1 MQAKRRKTEK
11 EISATWYIV
20 HTAMPFRGDKNE
32 ALQSIKEI
40 IVGEKRELEGMF
52 RVILVD
58 DNKLTTYLLYHF
70 TNTAAASQAKRED
83 FLIDCY
89 RNVAVDE
96 ILPQPTEEQTFAKPM
111 SFDVVVVTSL
121 NCLDE
126 AS

>member
-11 EISATWYIV
+11 ENICYMYMNIV

-83 FLIDCY
+83 FFIAL
-89 RNVAVDE
+89 
-96 ILPQPTEEQTFAKPM
+96 
-111 SFDVVVVTSL
+111 
-121 NCLDE
+121 
-126 AS
+126 